1 MRCNMYD
8 RYVPISSS
16 AQWERAIGRESNE
29 ERSAV
34 CGTYVELRRDHSSR
48 CCWHLARGTWR
59 SRSGEW
65 STHEEAIER
74 LAGSRARESVCRCAP
89 AAVVVFA
96 AHFTRSFVPAPLA
109 AIDARLPAPT
119 HRPPCRANASRP
131 PYATPGH
138 CGSGLGRRDR
148 VDFSLSTHWAG
159 FSLVRDLFGT
169 FGFDG
174 FWGTHEIVPHART
187 PLAGRPRCSAIL
199 ECAQEFSL
207 ASCAWLVGS
216 AVVSSLLCR
225 CCTSSHRTCPPLLLS
240 STTML
245 KVIALLALVAVALAQ
260 SDRCP
265 PGQFS
270 SNGMTPCC
278 PCYPGSYSS
287 VYGSTSCVPCDAG
300 T

>member
-174 FWGTHEIVPHART
+174 FPTLARHW
-187 PLAGRPRCSAIL
+187 LADRDAAQYWSARRNFPWR
-199 ECAQEFSL
+199 AARGWL
-207 ASCAWLVGS
+207 A
-216 AVVSSLLCR
+216 
-225 CCTSSHRTCPPLLLS
+225 LLLFRPCSVAAAPHRIARALPS
-240 STTML
+240 SSPL
-245 KVIALLALVAVALAQ
+245 
-260 SDRCP
+260 P
-265 PGQFS
+265 P
-270 SNGMTPCC
+270 C
-278 PCYPGSYSS
+278 
-287 VYGSTSCVPCDAG
+287 
-300 T
+300 